1 MSDGTAVPDAMS
13 PEARIARALNLLAA
27 GVLAILC
34 LVAVAVVLE
43 PMPPHPAD
51 YGEGR
56 GWGIVMLAV
65 GLPFVGLFWLAAE
78 GFRRH
83 ARWRWL
89 AQLAALSPLWLSAI
103 AELLQALGR
112 LR

>member
-27 GVLAILC
+27 G
-34 LVAVAVVLE
+34 
-43 PMPPHPAD
+43 
-51 YGEGR
+51 
-56 GWGIVMLAV
+56 
-65 GLPFVGLFWLAAE
+65 LPCVGLFGLAAE